1 MLGVIPLLIKRK
13 PFIANWSVVILV
25 VMLGAGLGLRLLK
38 LTNPPLDFH
47 ADRQLSSAIVARGMY
62 YQMLPNIDPAQKQ
75 MAISLWKSQDVYEPP
90 ILERIV
96 ALTYYV
102 VGSEQLWI
110 ARIYSSIFWIIGGL
124 ALYGL
129 AKRMTSVGGGLAA
142 LAFYLFVPL
151 GVYASR
157 AFQPNSFMV
166 MWILLALYA
175 LFRWSK
181 DRTWKWTLLTGLLAG
196 MAVLVKVF
204 AAVMLAPALVAVVLS
219 TIGLRNVVRNRQI
232 WSMAGISIAIPAAYY
247 LIGIGANSAGF
258 INFWVLSYTNML
270 FQPRFY
276 FAWLAMAG
284 SLVGISTIFFS
295 LAGLTLI
302 SGTGRALA
310 LGLWL
315 GYGLFGLLVP
325 VQISTHDY
333 YSLSLIPIVGLSLAA
348 IFTLV
353 IEKVVK
359 QSRYWQGFAILV
371 AILAIAISAW
381 LARNGI
387 VVQDYAPEAKGW
399 AVMGADL
406 PRDGRIIALTHE
418 YGTRLSYFGFI
429 QVGLWPYVADFGVL
443 AQRNGGQ
450 GNGQPA
456 SDAFD
461 QYFHSKTEGYK
472 YFLVTLFNELDA
484 QPLLKSKLYDTYP
497 IFQQGDGYILFDL
510 DNPLTPTQQP

>member
-1 MLGVIPLLIKRK
+1 MIKRISR
-13 PFIANWSVVILV
+13 FINWNLIILL
-25 VMLGAGLGLRLLK
+25 VMLAAGLGLRLLN

-47 ADRQLSSAIVARGMY
+47 ADRQLYSAIVARGMY

-75 MAISLWKSQDVYEPP
+75 LAISLWKAQDVYEPP

-96 ALTYYV
+96 ALTYYL

-110 ARIYSSIFWIIGGL
+110 ARIYSAMFWMIGGL

-166 MWILLALYA
+166 MWMLLALYV
-175 LFRWSK
+175 LFRWSE

-196 MAVLVKVF
+196 MAILVKVF
-204 AAVMLAPALVAVVLS
+204 AAAMLAPALVAMVLS
-219 TIGLRNVVRNRQI
+219 TIGFRNIVRNRQI
-232 WSMAGISIAIPAAYY
+232 WSMAVISIAIPAAYY
-247 LIGIGANSAGF
+247 LISIGTNSAGF
-258 INFWVLSYTNML
+258 IDFWVLSYTNML

-276 FAWLAMAG
+276 FAWLGMAG

-295 LAGLTLI
+295 LAGLMLI
-302 SGTGRALA
+302 SGKGKTLA

-325 VQISTHDY
+325 IQISTHDY
-333 YSLSLIPIVGLSLAA
+333 YSLSLIPIVALSLAA
-348 IFTLV
+348 LFSLV
-353 IEKVVK
+353 KDNIKG
-359 QSRYWQGFAILV
+359 QLPIWRGFAIMV

-387 VVQDYAPEAKGW
+387 VASDYAPEAKGW
-399 AVMGADL
+399 TQLGAEM
-406 PRDGRIIALTHE
+406 PRDGRIIALTHD

-429 QVGLWPYVADFGVL
+429 KVDLWPYVADYSVL
-443 AQRNGGQ
+443 AQRNGEQ

-456 SDAFD
+456 ADTFE
-461 QYFHSKTEGYK
+461 QYFRSKTDGYK

-484 QPLLKSKLYDTYP
+484 QPLLKRKLYETYP
-497 IFQQGDGYILFDL
+497 IFQQGSGYILFDL
-510 DNPLTPTQQP
+510 DHPLMPTQQP